1 LPDGPDACS
10 CVAISGPDSL
20 DQMFRLDD
28 HEARLEELAAQ
39 LAGRLSNRREVARL
53 LARGPAGAGRRTLLR
68 HLAKN
73 PGIVAIEPPGL
84 GDLDAA
90 LCALVQA
97 ASPLP
102 ESHKLVADY
111 RVETGEIDEDMRHR
125 AAAVG
130 QALAD
135 AGKAVA
141 LLVPH
146 SWSEPAEEP
155 DALASHGRA
164 RAFVAGLEAA
174 AKLSLLVIGFP
185 PPGSRAHACSAVELP
200 PIRLEATD
208 VDLGALRGGL
218 RAAGERLVQHLRAT
232 RAEVAP
238 PELRLRLALVALGA
252 APASLD
258 DLHIVGLA
266 RHLALRLPG
275 EQARDLLRLLLARRP
290 LDPAVAGPLTC
301 TSGEELAL
309 ITACAA
315 DSGDGLRVS
324 EPARAALLEQL
335 HAAGHAL
342 PPDERE
348 AAHALLAEHY
358 QTIESAPRI
367 DGLPPAAA
375 VAWLEKLHHL
385 AHGGAATAGAFRAH
399 RIFARELL
407 WARARWLTEAQHAGP
422 AASLFRDS
430 LGPFGDHPYAHHYYA
445 LNLDRSG
452 DDPEMI
458 ERHYR
463 DAVTF
468 EPENPWWNARLLTFL
483 IDLGSHGKARQEWRD
498 TIDRVD
504 PAGRR
509 MNESSSLALY
519 LHLPVAQRWLA
530 GGHAAEARAI
540 LDDIPPRHLQLV
552 QPLAQLA
559 HDLAAAE
566 ASTPPAAEASKP
578 PAAEAS
584 KPPLA

>member
-1 LPDGPDACS
+1 
-10 CVAISGPDSL
+10 
-20 DQMFRLDD
+20 MFRLDD
-28 HEARLEELAAQ
+28 HETRLGELAAQ

-68 HLAKN
+68 HLAAS

-84 GDLDAA
+84 ADLDAA
-90 LCALVQA
+90 LCGLVQA
-97 ASPLP
+97 ASALP
-102 ESHKLVADY
+102 DSHKLVADY

-125 AAAVG
+125 AGAVG

-155 DALASHGRA
+155 DALAAHGRA
-164 RAFVAGLEAA
+164 RAFVAGLEAT

-185 PPGSRAHACSAVELP
+185 PPGSRAPTYSTVELP
-200 PIRLEATD
+200 PIRLEAAD
-208 VDLGALRGGL
+208 VELGALRGAL

-232 RAEVAP
+232 RAEVTP
-238 PELRLRLALVALGA
+238 PELRLRLALIALGA
-252 APASLD
+252 PPASLD
-258 DLHIVGLA
+258 HLHLVGLA
-266 RHLALRLPG
+266 RHLARRLPG
-275 EQARDLLRLLLARRP
+275 DQARGLLRLCLARRP
-290 LDPAVAGPLTC
+290 LDPALAGPLTGLG
-301 TSGEELAL
+301 GEDLAL

-315 DSGDGLRVS
+315 STAASAGAGGERLHMS
-324 EPARAALLEQL
+324 EPARAALLDQL

-342 PPDERE
+342 PPAERE
-348 AAHALLAEHY
+348 AAHALLADHY
-358 QTIESAPRI
+358 HSIEGAPRI
-367 DGLPPAAA
+367 DNLPPAAA

-399 RIFARELL
+399 RPFARELL
-407 WARARWLTEAQHAGP
+407 WARARWLTEAQHAKQ

-445 LNLDRSG
+445 LNLDRGG

-458 ERHYR
+458 DRHYR

-468 EPENPWWNARLLTFL
+468 EPENPWWNARLMTFL

-498 TIDRVD
+498 AIDRVD

-509 MNESSSLALY
+509 MNESSSLALH

-530 GGHAAEARAI
+530 RGHTAEARAI
-540 LDDIPPRHLQLV
+540 LDDIPPRHLQLA

-559 HDLAAAE
+559 HELAAAE
-566 ASTPPAAEASKP
+566 ASPPPATEPSKP
-578 PAAEAS
+578 PTA
-584 KPPLA
+584 